1 MPTPRCSD
9 ESRSDWMSRCIPV
22 VMDEGR
28 THDQAVGQCAG
39 MWNSAWEDKQIDLDE
54 IYQCTN
60 CSNAMKLSDWYEG
73 YDKGLKEFWCPKC
86 NQIIDMEFL
95 EKWKEQE

>member
-9 ESRSDWMSRCIPV
+9 ESRSDWMSRCIPY

-39 MWNSAWEDKQIDLDE
+39 MWNSA
-54 IYQCTN
+54 
-60 CSNAMKLSDWYEG
+60 
-73 YDKGLKEFWCPKC
+73 
-86 NQIIDMEFL
+86 
-95 EKWKEQE
+95 